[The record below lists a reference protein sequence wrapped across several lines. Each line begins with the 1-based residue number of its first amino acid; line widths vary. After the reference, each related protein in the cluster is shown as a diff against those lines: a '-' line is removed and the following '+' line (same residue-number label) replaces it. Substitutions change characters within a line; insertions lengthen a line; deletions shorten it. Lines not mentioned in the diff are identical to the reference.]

1 MGIAAIGTE
10 SESPVRDSMRRLTI
24 PIAVWMFIGL
34 QVITVPAF
42 ARGFGGGGGFH
53 GGGGHFAGGH
63 FGGGRYGGAA
73 AVTAGEVVTGAAGTV
88 DAVGMVVGGT
98 GAAGMVVVHIGMAVL
113 PTGGGVT
120 HTRMVT
126 DLMVGKGDKQKS
138 LNRGWTSRR

>member
-126 DLMVGKGDKQKS
+126 DLMVGKGT
-138 LNRGWTSRR
+138 NRKA

>member
-73 AVTAGEVVTGAAGTV
+73 AVTAGAVVTGAAGTV

>member
-88 DAVGMVVGGT
+88 DAGGMVVGGT

-126 DLMVGKGDKQKS
+126 DLMVGKGDKQEN
-138 LNRGWTSRR
+138 LNRGWISRR

>member
-73 AVTAGEVVTGAAGTV
+73 AVTGAAGTV
-88 DAVGMVVGGT
+88 DAGGMVVGGT

>member
-1 MGIAAIGTE
+1 VAVTLLGVILAA
-10 SESPVRDSMRRLTI
+10 VDM
-24 PIAVWMFIGL
+24 
-34 QVITVPAF
+34 
-42 ARGFGGGGGFH
+42 
-53 GGGGHFAGGH
+53 
-63 FGGGRYGGAA
+63 GGAA

-126 DLMVGKGDKQKS
+126 DLMVGKGDKQEN